1 MVVYDARRGGGKR
14 RIRWKRV
21 VLWGFGSLLILL
33 LAIGGVVGYWAHGLV
48 GQISHLDPN
57 VKQAAG
63 NLQELPT
70 ANQPAVGLVIGS
82 DKRAGDGP
90 NDSRSDTLMLV
101 RIDPQTHY
109 ISLLSLPR
117 DLWVDIPGHGQERLN
132 TAWETGV
139 RSEERRVGKECRS
152 RWSPYH

>member
-70 ANQPAVGLVIGS
+70 ANQAAVGLVIGS

-117 DLWVDIPGHGQERLN
+117 DLWVDIPGYG
-132 TAWETGV
+132 
-139 RSEERRVGKECRS
+139 
-152 RWSPYH
+152 